1 MSNYIAFDVDGVL
14 NSETW
19 YKTHKPGNLEGQD
32 NDLDPK
38 CIKRLNRICSE
49 TGAYLVMSSDWRYD
63 FNCSCKRLYN
73 AGLTGLIIG
82 RTEMSI
88 FSPKELSRGKE
99 IQNWVD
105 QNLTKDDQWC
115 IIDDRTD
122 MIPGQP
128 FFGIDHE
135 TGLTDEDTDKVI
147 NYFKNL
153 ES

>member
-1 MSNYIAFDVDGVL
+1 MANFIMFDIDGTL

-19 YKTHKPGNLEGQD
+19 YQSYHPNAID
-32 NDLDPK
+32 DDLDPK
-38 CIKRLNRICSE
+38 CIERLNRICSE

-63 FNCSCKRLYN
+63 FNCSCKRLYA

-88 FSPKELSRGKE
+88 FSPRELSRGKE

-105 QNLTKDDQWC
+105 QNLTSKDKYC

-122 MIPGQP
+122 MILGQP
-128 FFGIDHE
+128 FFEIDE
-135 TGLTDEDTDKVI
+135 KVGLTDEDAEKVI
-147 NYFKNL
+147 AFFSDSNSQK
-153 ES
+153 

>member
-1 MSNYIAFDVDGVL
+1 MANYVFFDIDSVL

-19 YKTHKPGNLEGQD
+19 YQSYHPNAID
-32 NDLDPK
+32 DDLDPK
-38 CIKRLNRICSE
+38 CIERLNRICSE
-49 TGAYLVMSSDWRYD
+49 IGAYLVMSSDWRYD
-63 FNCSCKRLYN
+63 FNCSCKRLYT

-88 FSPKELSRGKE
+88 FSPRELSRGKE

-115 IIDDRTD
+115 IIDDRID

-128 FFGIDHE
+128 FFKINCE
-135 TGLTDEDTDKVI
+135 VGLTDEDAEKVI
-147 NYFKNL
+147 KYFKDF

>member
-1 MSNYIAFDVDGVL
+1 MARYLFFDVDGVI
-14 NSETW
+14 NHETW
-19 YKTHKPGNLEGQD
+19 YNTHKLGNLEGQD
-32 NDLDPK
+32 NDIDPK
-38 CIKRLNRICSE
+38 CIERLNRICSE

-63 FNCSCKRLYN
+63 FNCSCKRLYD

-105 QNLTKDDQWC
+105 RNLTKDDQWC

-128 FFGIDHE
+128 FFEINWKV
-135 TGLTDEDTDKVI
+135 GLTDEDTDKVI

>member
-1 MSNYIAFDVDGVL
+1 MANYIFFDIDFVL

-19 YKTHKPGNLEGQD
+19 YQSYHPNVIDK
-32 NDLDPK
+32 DLDPK
-38 CIKRLNRICSE
+38 CIERLNRICSE

-63 FNCSCKRLYN
+63 FNYSCKRLYA

-88 FSPKELSRGKE
+88 FSPRELSRGRE

-105 QNLTKDDQWC
+105 QNLTKEDKWC

-128 FFGIDHE
+128 FFKINWE
-135 TGLTDEDTDKVI
+135 VGLTDEDTDKII
-147 NYFKNL
+147 NYFKDL
-153 ES
+153 EN

>member
-1 MSNYIAFDVDGVL
+1 M
-14 NSETW
+14 
-19 YKTHKPGNLEGQD
+19 
-32 NDLDPK
+32 NDIL
-38 CIKRLNRICSE
+38 
-49 TGAYLVMSSDWRYD
+49 M
-63 FNCSCKRLYN
+63 
-73 AGLTGLIIG
+73 
-82 RTEMSI
+82 
-88 FSPKELSRGKE
+88 E

-128 FFGIDHE
+128 FFGIDYE

-147 NYFKNL
+147 KYFKDF

>member
-1 MSNYIAFDVDGVL
+1 MANYIFFDIDSVVL

-19 YKTHKPGNLEGQD
+19 YQSYHPNVIDK
-32 NDLDPK
+32 DLDPK
-38 CIKRLNRICSE
+38 CIERLNRICSE

-63 FNCSCKRLYN
+63 FNCSCKRLYT

-88 FSPKELSRGKE
+88 FSSKELSRGKE

-105 QNLTKDDQWC
+105 QNLTKEDKWC
-115 IIDDRTD
+115 IIDDRID

-128 FFGIDHE
+128 FFKIDE
-135 TGLTDEDTDKVI
+135 KVGLTDEDMKKII
-147 NYFKNL
+147 NYFKDL
-153 ES
+153 EN

>member
-1 MSNYIAFDVDGVL
+1 MRVICFDCDGVL

-19 YKTHKPGNLEGQD
+19 YKTHRPGNLEGQD
-32 NDLDPK
+32 NDIDPK
-38 CIKRLNRICSE
+38 CIERLNKICSE

-128 FFGIDHE
+128 FFKINWE
-135 TGLTDEDTDKVI
+135 VGLTDEDAENII
-147 NYFKNL
+147 NYFKDF

>member
-1 MSNYIAFDVDGVL
+1 MARYLFFDCDGVI
-14 NSETW
+14 NHETW

-38 CIKRLNRICSE
+38 CIERLNRICSE

-128 FFGIDHE
+128 FFKIDYE

-147 NYFKNL
+147 NYFKDF

>member
-1 MSNYIAFDVDGVL
+1 MRVIFLDCDGVI

-19 YKTHKPGNLEGQD
+19 YNTHKLNSLEGQD
-32 NDLDPK
+32 NDIDPK
-38 CIKRLNRICSE
+38 CIERLNRVCSE

-73 AGLTGLIIG
+73 AGLTGIIIG

-88 FSPKELSRGKE
+88 FSPKELSRGRE

-105 QNLTKDDQWC
+105 ANLTKDDQWC

-128 FFGIDHE
+128 FFGIDYE
-135 TGLTDEDTDKVI
+135 TGLTDEDAEKII
-147 NYFKNL
+147 NYFKDL
-153 ES
+153 EN